1 MRPSLF
7 VLAGI
12 MMLSSRYAAAAGH
25 VLDGGP
31 VSLSRA
37 QTWCIAPNGP
47 LPNWDG
53 PGHPECKMV
62 WRVLAERGDRILYSV
77 RYAWPSPARSTEPLR
92 VLTEVL
98 YEGLRGSRIVRKLYA
113 VQDDEA
119 LVRLDPL
126 RLVTLD
132 GTNVIESRVCMAA
145 TGECGREFATWTGKG
160 VEAVENN
167 TVAEIRSQLPKG
179 YDVKMNPELDLASMS
194 GSGKAWAARDADCCP
209 SAAFAFTL
217 HLDANALHVKDVKL
231 TRRGA

>member
-1 MRPSLF
+1 MRAPL
-7 VLAGI
+7 LAFAGF
-12 MMLSSRYAAAAGH
+12 MMLTSSHAWASGQ

-31 VSLSRA
+31 VSLNKA
-37 QTWCIAPNGP
+37 QTWCIAPDGP

-62 WRVLAERGDRILYSV
+62 WRVLAEKNDRILYSA
-77 RYAWPSPARSTEPLR
+77 RYAWPSRARSSEPLR

-98 YEGLRGSRIVRKLYA
+98 YEGVRGSRIVRKLYA

-119 LVRLDPL
+119 LVRLEPL
-126 RLVTLD
+126 HLVAL
-132 GTNVIESRVCMAA
+132 GGSQVIESRVCMAA
-145 TGECGREFATWTGKG
+145 TGECGREIATWTDAG
-160 VEAVENN
+160 VEAIANN

-179 YDVKMNPELDLASMS
+179 YDVKMNPEFDLASMS

-209 SAAFAFTL
+209 SAAFTFTL
-217 HLDANALHVKDVKL
+217 RLDAKELHVKDVTL